1 MSAQMFRLSQSQ
13 KQTLKISPAQI
24 QLLNFLQMNTMELEQ
39 HLKNELEENPLL
51 EEGLEEPEKNDDGTG
66 DLNDFTDG
74 LDNTQDFMDWDEF
87 GHDDTPDYRTRVN
100 NLSDNDDEYT
110 PIISQLVSWRE
121 ELKEQFLMLSLSERQ
136 QFLAEYVVDSLS
148 DEGYLPFSAGDIAD
162 DISFSNGMF
171 IEPAEVEEILK
182 IMSCMQPVG
191 LGSRDLKDCMIRQLQ
206 CASNENKEISKTEI
220 EERNIAIRIVENH
233 FEDLAKRNYERI
245 MRTANINQEA
255 LKNAIHLIGTLNPK
269 PVMGG
274 NNDTLHI
281 KDNVVPDYIVNVE
294 GETIEV
300 ELNNRQIPPIK
311 INKSYVNLMGDNRA
325 ANSYVN
331 NKLNSANWLIDAILQ
346 RENTMIKVM
355 QTIVKI
361 QSNFFKR
368 GDERLLKPMILKD
381 VAERIEMDIS
391 TVSRVT
397 SGKYAQTPFGTIHLK
412 DLFTEG
418 LMSDSGEEV
427 SNRKIQLALEELIK
441 QEDKRNPLNDFQLMD
456 LLSSQGL
463 NVARRTVAKYRDL
476 MNIPS
481 IQMRRIL

>member
-1 MSAQMFRLSQSQ
+1 MSAQMYKLTQSQ

-51 EEGLEEPEKNDDGTG
+51 EEGAEEPEKNNDGSDDS
-66 DLNDFTDG
+66 NDFTDG
-74 LDNTQDFMDWDEF
+74 LDSTQDFMDWDEF

-100 NLSDNDDEYT
+100 NVSDNDDEYT

-136 QFLAEYVVDSLS
+136 QFVAEYVVDSLT
-148 DEGYLPFSAGDIAD
+148 DEGYLPFSAEDIAD

-171 IEPAEVEEILK
+171 IEPLEVEEILK
-182 IMSCMQPVG
+182 IMSRMKPIG
-191 LGSRDLKDCMIRQLQ
+191 LGSRNLQQCMIRQLQ
-206 CASNENKEISKTEI
+206 HDSTNQNNT
-220 EERNIAIRIVENH
+220 EERTIAIRIIEDY

-245 MRTANINQEA
+245 MRSANINHQQ
-255 LKNAIHLIGTLNPK
+255 LKDSIQLIGSLNPK

-294 GETIEV
+294 GDTIEI

-311 INKSYVNLMGDNRA
+311 INKSYINMMGDNRA
-325 ANSYVN
+325 ANTYVN
-331 NKLNSANWLIDAILQ
+331 NKLNSANWLIDAIIQ
-346 RENTMIKVM
+346 RENTMVKVM
-355 QTIVKI
+355 NAIVKI

-427 SNRKIQLALEELIK
+427 SNRKIQLALEELINK
-441 QEDKRNPLNDFQLMD
+441 EDKTNPLNDFQLMD
-456 LLSSQGL
+456 LLSVQGL

>member
-1 MSAQMFRLSQSQ
+1 MSAQTFRLSQTQ

-24 QLLNFLQMNTMELEQ
+24 QLLNFLQMNTLELEQ

-51 EEGLEEPEKNDDGTG
+51 EEGVEEPEKSDDGID
-66 DLNDFTDG
+66 DLNGFTDSS
-74 LDNTQDFMDWDEF
+74 DNTQDFMDWDEF
-87 GHDDTPDYRTRVN
+87 GNDDTPDYRTRVN
-100 NLSDNDDEYT
+100 NISDNDEEYT

-121 ELKEQFLMLSLSERQ
+121 ELKEQFMMMSLSERQ
-136 QFLAEYVVDSLS
+136 QFLAEYIVDSLT
-148 DEGYLPFSAGDIAD
+148 DEGYLPFSAEDIAD

-171 IEPAEVEEILK
+171 IEPTEVEEILK
-182 IMSCMQPVG
+182 IMSSMKPVG
-191 LGSRDLKDCMIRQLQ
+191 LGSRDLQECMIRQLQ
-206 CASNENKEISKTEI
+206 SLCHEKIEA
-220 EERNIAIRIVENH
+220 EERKIAIRIVQNH

-245 MRTANINQEA
+245 MRTANINQEQ
-255 LKNAIHLIGTLNPK
+255 LKNAIQLISTLNPK

-274 NNDTLHI
+274 NNDTIHI

-294 GETIEV
+294 GDTIEV
-300 ELNNRQIPPIK
+300 ELNSRQIPPIK
-311 INKSYVNLMGDNRA
+311 INKSYIGMLGDSRAVNT
-325 ANSYVN
+325 YVN
-331 NKLNSANWLIDAILQ
+331 NKLNSANWLIDAIIQ
-346 RENTMIKVM
+346 RENTMTKVM

-361 QSNFFKR
+361 QGDFFKR

-381 VAERIEMDIS
+381 VAEKIDMDIS

-418 LMSDSGEEV
+418 LMSETGEEV
-427 SNRKIQLALEELIK
+427 SNRKIQLALEELI
-441 QEDKRNPLNDFQLMD
+441 QHEDKRNPLNDFQLMD

>member
-1 MSAQMFRLSQSQ
+1 MFKLSQSQ

-51 EEGLEEPEKNDDGTG
+51 EEGVEESEKNDDGTG
-66 DLNDFTDG
+66 DSNDFTDG
-74 LDNTQDFMDWDEF
+74 LDSTQDFMDWDEF
-87 GHDDTPDYRTRVN
+87 GNDDTPDYRTRVN
-100 NLSDNDDEYT
+100 NISNDDNEYT

-136 QFLAEYVVDSLS
+136 QFVAGYVVDSLT
-148 DEGYLPFSAGDIAD
+148 DEGYLPFSVIDIAD

-171 IEPAEVEEILK
+171 IEPTEVEEILK
-182 IMSCMQPVG
+182 IMSCMKPVG
-191 LGSRDLKDCMIRQLQ
+191 LGSRDLQDCMIRQLLN
-206 CASNENKEISKTEI
+206 CESKNQEKV
-220 EERNIAIRIVENH
+220 EQKNMAICIVENH
-233 FEDLAKRNYERI
+233 FEDLSKRNYERI
-245 MRTANINQEA
+245 MRTASINQEQ
-255 LKNAIHLIGTLNPK
+255 LKNVIQLIGTLNPK

-274 NNDTLHI
+274 NNDTLQI

-311 INKSYVNLMGDNRA
+311 INKFYVNMMGDSRA

-331 NKLNSANWLIDAILQ
+331 NKLNSANWLIDAIIQ
-346 RENTMIKVM
+346 RENTMTKVM
-355 QTIVKI
+355 QTIVKM
-361 QSNFFKR
+361 QANFFKR

-381 VAERIEMDIS
+381 VAERISMDIS

-456 LLSSQGL
+456 LLSAQGL

>member
-1 MSAQMFRLSQSQ
+1 MSAQAFRLTTSQ

-24 QLLNFLQMNTMELEQ
+24 QLLNFLQMNTLELEQ

-51 EEGLEEPEKNDDGTG
+51 EEGAEEPDKSSDS
-66 DLNDFTDG
+66 NDFTDG
-74 LDNTQDFMDWDEF
+74 QDNTQDFMDWDEF
-87 GHDDTPDYRTRVN
+87 GHDDTPDYRTRIN
-100 NLSDNDDEYT
+100 NFSDDDNEYT
-110 PIISQLVSWRE
+110 PTITQLVSWRE
-121 ELKEQFLMLSLSERQ
+121 ELKEQFLMMALSERQ
-136 QFLAEYVVDSLS
+136 QFVAEYMVDSLT
-148 DEGYLPFSAGDIAD
+148 DEGYLNYTAEGIAD

-171 IEPAEVEEILK
+171 VEPQEVEEILM
-182 IMSCMQPVG
+182 IMTKMKPIG
-191 LGSRDLKDCMIRQLQ
+191 LGSKDLRECMLRQLNILMET
-206 CASNENKEISKTEI
+206 AKEPENAEV
-220 EERNIAIRIVENH
+220 AIKIVENH
-233 FEDLAKRNYERI
+233 FEDLAKRNYERM
-245 MRTANINQEA
+245 MRLANINAEQI
-255 LKNAIHLIGTLNPK
+255 KNAIQLISTLNPQ
-269 PVMGG
+269 PIMGG
-274 NNDTLHI
+274 NNDTIHV
-281 KDNVVPDYIVNVE
+281 KNNVVPDYIVIVD
-294 GETIEV
+294 GEHLEI

-311 INKSYVNLMGDNRA
+311 INKSYVNMMGDNRA
-325 ANSYVN
+325 ANNYVS

-346 RENTMIKVM
+346 RESTMIKVM

-361 QSNFFKR
+361 QSNYFKR

-381 VAERIEMDIS
+381 IAEKIDMDIS
-391 TVSRVT
+391 TISRVT

-456 LLSSQGL
+456 MLSAQGL

>member
-1 MSAQMFRLSQSQ
+1 MSAQMYRLTQSQ

-74 LDNTQDFMDWDEF
+74 LDSTQDFMDWDEF
-87 GHDDTPDYRTRVN
+87 GNDDTPDYRTRVN
-100 NLSDNDDEYT
+100 NTSDSDDEYT

-121 ELKEQFLMLSLSERQ
+121 ELKEQFLMMTLSGRQ
-136 QFLAEYVVDSLS
+136 QFVAEYIVDSLT
-148 DEGYLPFSAGDIAD
+148 DEGYLPFNADEIAD

-171 IEPAEVEEILK
+171 IEPVEVEEILK
-182 IMSCMQPVG
+182 IMSCMKPIG
-191 LGSRDLKDCMIRQLQ
+191 LGSRDLKECMIRQLE
-206 CASNENKEISKTEI
+206 CFGNDDNHKI
-220 EERNIAIRIVENH
+220 EDRKIAIRIIESH

-245 MRTANINQEA
+245 MRTANINHEE
-255 LKNAIHLIGTLNPK
+255 LKNIIQLIGSLNPK

-294 GETIEV
+294 GDSIEV

-311 INKSYVNLMGDNRA
+311 INKSYVNMMGDNRA
-325 ANSYVN
+325 ANNYVS
-331 NKLNSANWLIDAILQ
+331 NKLNSANWLIDAIIQ

-355 QTIVKI
+355 HTIVKI
-361 QSNFFKR
+361 QANFFKR

-441 QEDKRNPLNDFQLMD
+441 QEDKRSPLNDFQLMD
-456 LLSSQGL
+456 LLSTQGL

>member
-1 MSAQMFRLSQSQ
+1 MSAQMFKLSQSQ

-51 EEGLEEPEKNDDGTG
+51 EEGVEEPEKNDDGLD
-66 DLNDFTDG
+66 DLNSFTDSS
-74 LDNTQDFMDWDEF
+74 DNTQDFMDWDEF
-87 GHDDTPDYRTRVN
+87 GNDDTPDYRTRVN
-100 NLSDNDDEYT
+100 NISDNDEEYT

-121 ELKEQFLMLSLSERQ
+121 ELKEQFLMLLLTERQ
-136 QFLAEYVVDSLS
+136 QFLAEYIVDSLT
-148 DEGYLPFSAGDIAD
+148 DEGYLPFSAEDIAD

-171 IEPAEVEEILK
+171 IEPVEIEEILK
-182 IMSCMQPVG
+182 IMACMKPVG
-191 LGSRDLKDCMIRQLQ
+191 LGSRDLKDCMIRQLR
-206 CASNENKEISKTEI
+206 CLSNKQEN
-220 EERNIAIRIVENH
+220 EESNIAIRIVENH

-245 MRTANINQEA
+245 MRTANINQEQ
-255 LKNAIHLIGTLNPK
+255 LKNAIQLIGTLNPK

-274 NNDTLHI
+274 NNDTIHI

-311 INKSYVNLMGDNRA
+311 INKSYMNLMGDSKA
-325 ANSYVN
+325 VNSYVN
-331 NKLNSANWLIDAILQ
+331 NKLSSANWLIDAILQ
-346 RENTMIKVM
+346 RENTMVKVM

-361 QSNFFKR
+361 QANFFKR

-381 VAERIEMDIS
+381 VAERIDMDIS

-418 LMSDSGEEV
+418 LMSENGEEV

-441 QEDKRNPLNDFQLMD
+441 HEDKRNPLNDFQLMD

>member
-1 MSAQMFRLSQSQ
+1 MSAQMFKLSQSQ

-51 EEGLEEPEKNDDGTG
+51 EEGVEEPEKNDDGTG
-66 DLNDFTDG
+66 DLNDFSDG
-74 LDNTQDFMDWDEF
+74 LDSTQDFMDWDEF

-100 NLSDNDDEYT
+100 NLSNNDEEYT

-136 QFLAEYVVDSLS
+136 QFLAEYVVDSLT
-148 DEGYLPFSAGDIAD
+148 DEGYLPFSAEDIAD

-171 IEPAEVEEILK
+171 IEPAEVVEILK
-182 IMSCMQPVG
+182 IMSSMKPVG
-191 LGSRDLKDCMIRQLQ
+191 LGSRDLNDYMIRQLQ
-206 CASNENKEISKTEI
+206 CLDCDKKEI

-245 MRTANINQEA
+245 MRTANINPEQ
-255 LKNAIHLIGTLNPK
+255 LKNAIHLIGSLNPK

-274 NNDTLHI
+274 NNDTIHI

-294 GETIEV
+294 GDTIEV

-311 INKSYVNLMGDNRA
+311 INKSYINLMGDNRA

-346 RENTMIKVM
+346 RENTMVKVM
-355 QTIVKI
+355 QAIVKI
-361 QSNFFKR
+361 QANFFKR

-381 VAERIEMDIS
+381 VAERIDMDIS

-418 LMSDSGEEV
+418 LMSQSGEEV

-456 LLSSQGL
+456 MLSSQGL

>member
-1 MSAQMFRLSQSQ
+1 
-13 KQTLKISPAQI
+13 
-24 QLLNFLQMNTMELEQ
+24 
-39 HLKNELEENPLL
+39 
-51 EEGLEEPEKNDDGTG
+51 
-66 DLNDFTDG
+66 
-74 LDNTQDFMDWDEF
+74 
-87 GHDDTPDYRTRVN
+87 
-100 NLSDNDDEYT
+100 
-110 PIISQLVSWRE
+110 
-121 ELKEQFLMLSLSERQ
+121 LKERFLMLSLSERQ

-148 DEGYLPFSAGDIAD
+148 DEGYLPFSAEDIAD
-162 DISFSNGMF
+162 DISFSNAMF
-171 IEPAEVEEILK
+171 IEPTEVEEILK
-182 IMSCMQPVG
+182 IMSCMQPIG

-206 CASNENKEISKTEI
+206 CANNENKEISKIEI

-274 NNDTLHI
+274 NNDTLNI

-294 GETIEV
+294 GDTIEV

-325 ANSYVN
+325 ANTYVN

-346 RENTMIKVM
+346 RENTMVKVM

>member
-1 MSAQMFRLSQSQ
+1 MSAQTFRLTQTQ

-24 QLLNFLQMNTMELEQ
+24 QLLNFLQMNTLELEQ

-51 EEGLEEPEKNDDGTG
+51 EEGVEEPEKNDDGLD
-66 DLNDFTDG
+66 DLNNFTDSS
-74 LDNTQDFMDWDEF
+74 DNTQDFMDWDEF
-87 GHDDTPDYRTRVN
+87 GNDDTPDYKTRVN
-100 NLSDNDDEYT
+100 NVSDNDEEYT

-121 ELKEQFLMLSLSERQ
+121 ELKEQFLMLLLTERQ
-136 QFLAEYVVDSLS
+136 QFLAEYIVDSLT
-148 DEGYLPFSAGDIAD
+148 DEGYLPFSAEDIAD

-182 IMSCMQPVG
+182 VMSCMKPVG
-191 LGSRDLKDCMIRQLQ
+191 LGSRDLQDCMIRQLK
-206 CASNENKEISKTEI
+206 CVSKEKKAPEI
-220 EERNIAIRIVENH
+220 EEIKIAIRIVENH

-255 LKNAIHLIGTLNPK
+255 LKNAIQLIGTLNPK

-274 NNDTLHI
+274 NNDTIHI

-294 GETIEV
+294 GDTIEV

-311 INKSYVNLMGDNRA
+311 INKSYINLMGDSRA
-325 ANSYVN
+325 ASSYVN

-361 QSNFFKR
+361 QANFFKR

-381 VAERIEMDIS
+381 VAEKIDMDIS

-418 LMSDSGEEV
+418 LMSETGEEV

-441 QEDKRNPLNDFQLMD
+441 HEDKRNPLNDFQLMD

>member
-1 MSAQMFRLSQSQ
+1 MSAQMFKLSQSQ

-51 EEGLEEPEKNDDGTG
+51 EEGVEESEKNDDGTG
-66 DLNDFTDG
+66 DSNDFTDG
-74 LDNTQDFMDWDEF
+74 LDSTQDFMDWDEF
-87 GHDDTPDYRTRVN
+87 GNDDTPDYRTRVN
-100 NLSDNDDEYT
+100 NISNDDNEYT

-136 QFLAEYVVDSLS
+136 QFVAGYVVDSLT
-148 DEGYLPFSAGDIAD
+148 DEGYLPFSVIDIAD

-171 IEPAEVEEILK
+171 IEPTEVEEILK
-182 IMSCMQPVG
+182 IMSCMKPVG
-191 LGSRDLKDCMIRQLQ
+191 LGSRDLQDCMIRQLLN
-206 CASNENKEISKTEI
+206 CESKNQEKV
-220 EERNIAIRIVENH
+220 EQKNMAICIVENH
-233 FEDLAKRNYERI
+233 FEDLSKRNYERI
-245 MRTANINQEA
+245 MRTASINQEQ
-255 LKNAIHLIGTLNPK
+255 LKNVIQLIGTLNPK

-274 NNDTLHI
+274 NNDTLQI

-311 INKSYVNLMGDNRA
+311 INKFYVNMMGDSRA

-331 NKLNSANWLIDAILQ
+331 NKLNSANWLIDAIIQ
-346 RENTMIKVM
+346 RENTMTKVM
-355 QTIVKI
+355 QTIVKM
-361 QSNFFKR
+361 QANFFKR

-381 VAERIEMDIS
+381 VAERISMDIS

-456 LLSSQGL
+456 LLSAQGL

>member
-1 MSAQMFRLSQSQ
+1 MSAQMFKLSQSQ

-51 EEGLEEPEKNDDGTG
+51 EEGVEEPEKNDDSTG
-66 DLNDFTDG
+66 ELNDYADG

-100 NLSDNDDEYT
+100 NLSDNDEEYT

-121 ELKEQFLMLSLSERQ
+121 ELKEQFLMLALSERQ

-148 DEGYLPFSAGDIAD
+148 DEGYLPFTAEDIAD

-171 IEPAEVEEILK
+171 IQPAEVEEVLK
-182 IMSCMQPVG
+182 IMSCMKPVG

-206 CASNENKEISKTEI
+206 CINNEKKENDNQET

-245 MRTANINQEA
+245 MRTANINQEQ
-255 LKNAIHLIGTLNPK
+255 LKNAIQLIGTLNPK

-281 KDNVVPDYIVNVE
+281 KDNVVPDYIINVE
-294 GETIEV
+294 GDTIEV

-311 INKSYVNLMGDNRA
+311 INKSYINLMGDNRA

-331 NKLNSANWLIDAILQ
+331 NKLNSANWLIEAILQ

-361 QSNFFKR
+361 QADFFKR
-368 GDERLLKPMILKD
+368 GDERLLRPMILKD

-441 QEDKRNPLNDFQLMD
+441 HEDKRNPLNDFQLMD